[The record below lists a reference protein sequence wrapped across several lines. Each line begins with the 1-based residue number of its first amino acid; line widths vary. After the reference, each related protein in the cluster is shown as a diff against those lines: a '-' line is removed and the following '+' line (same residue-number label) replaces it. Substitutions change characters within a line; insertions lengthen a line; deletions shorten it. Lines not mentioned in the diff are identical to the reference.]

1 MQIGVVIFN
10 YIGNNT
16 WWLSLPLYCRFT
28 VQEQIVF
35 RRDLPCQQ
43 WNFRSTHQGPQKDEI
58 SQHSSDVLPSNIF
71 HPCYMPTFMMYICD
85 LQSWNMKK

>member
-10 YIGNNT
+10 YIDNNT

-28 VQEQIVF
+28 VQKEIVF

-43 WNFRSTHQGPQKDEI
+43 WNFKKTRFRSTHPGLQKDEI
-58 SQHSSDVLPSNIF
+58 SQHSSRCSTI
-71 HPCYMPTFMMYICD
+71 
-85 LQSWNMKK
+85 